1 MAHARHLKA
10 TSSGVAMRSRNNSW
24 IQEVLTCGGKVEGTW
39 LPNYFK
45 GNERERDIKKI
56 PRSWGNLKDG
66 IASPFG
72 IKKKKAH

>member
-45 GNERERDIKKI
+45 GNERERDIKKKFLGLGVTWRMVL
-56 PRSWGNLKDG
+56 PLLLE
-66 IASPFG
+66 
-72 IKKKKAH
+72 